1 MSTQKYLDNFVALN
15 DSELAKFNKKERM
28 AYEDS
33 LKYYRDLHNSLNY
46 AREEGEKKGISK
58 GEKRKAIDMAKKSIL
73 KGFSLEDI
81 ADVTG
86 LSIGEIKEIADSLK
100 N

>member
-1 MSTQKYLDNFVALN
+1 MSIQKYLDNFVALN

-33 LKYYRDLHNSLNY
+33 LKQYRDLYNILNY
-46 AREEGEKKGISK
+46 AREEGEEKGISK
-58 GEKRKAIDMAKKSIL
+58 GEKRKAIDMTKEINTNEGLS
-73 KGFSLEDI
+73 FEDI
-81 ADVTG
+81 AERNG
-86 LSIGEIKEIADSLK
+86 II

>member
-1 MSTQKYLDNFVALN
+1 MSIQKYLDNFISLS

-46 AREEGEKKGISK
+46 AREEGE
-58 GEKRKAIDMAKKSIL
+58 EKKAIDMAKKSIL